1 MRSRQEEVDI
11 TLTVGAWRGCIPMGS
26 DGAFS
31 KRKIGMAGLSPPRK
45 WPSPLLSEE
54 LSLQTLADTTYVRLM
69 HPDDVMSMCSDVG
82 YEEHDAAKGTRAGAA
97 WSWLKRPR
105 SVTWNGRDFKE
116 TVQLGLAKSKSHNTW
131 AWLVRPPADEFQ
143 FDPTKRWPQGW

>member
-1 MRSRQEEVDI
+1 MRSRQEVDI

-26 DGAFS
+26 DGVFS

-69 HPDDVMSMCSDVG
+69 HPDDVMSMCSEG
-82 YEEHDAAKGTRAGAA
+82 YEHDAAKGTRAGAA
-97 WSWLKRPR
+97 WSWLKRP
-105 SVTWNGRDFKE
+105 VTWNGRDFKE

-131 AWLVRPPADEFQ
+131 AWLARPPADEFQ